1 MSDNKNLEHNF
12 VGYEYKT
19 VIVPKE
25 LDGLWTDSLK
35 SFGWE
40 LEKKNPAVV
49 KHLWGPLRVMM
60 APLSVF
66 GGKFKEFVTDHDS
79 ATRVEL
85 TFKRD
90 RSMPGKAELSCLQPQ
105 FENCARSIESL
116 EQSKTA
122 GAAIASAAIG
132 LVGTV
137 FLALATFAFLSGMT
151 PACIL
156 LAVPGILGWIVPF
169 FAYRSIKAGKTKK
182 VDPLIQA
189 QLDNIYAACRKA
201 AEVTAAA

>member
-1 MSDNKNLEHNF
+1 MSDNKNLENNF

-19 VIVPKE
+19 VTVPKE
-25 LDGLWTDSLK
+25 LDGLWTDSLR

-40 LEKKNPAVV
+40 LDKKAPAVV
-49 KHLWGPLRVMM
+49 KHVWGPLRVMM

-66 GGKFKEFVTDHDS
+66 GGKFKESVVDHES

-90 RSMPGKAELSCLQPQ
+90 RALPGKAELSCLQPQ
-105 FENCARSIESL
+105 FENCAKSIKSL

-122 GAAIASAAIG
+122 GATIASSAIG

-137 FLALATFAFLSGMT
+137 FLALATFSFLAGAT
-151 PACIL
+151 PACIV
-156 LAVPGILGWIVPF
+156 LAVPGFLGWIVPF
-169 FAYRSIKAGKTKK
+169 FAYRSLRAKKTKA
-182 VDPLIQA
+182 VEPLIQA
-189 QLDNIYAACRKA
+189 QLDNIYAVCRKA
-201 AEVTAAA
+201 AEVAAAA